1 MATVTVT
8 ITKEDLKNLKQEIVD
23 HPYKVSFD
31 VSNLYRQMKE
41 KYIVAAANE
50 FAQSRSTE
58 KVDTVMFAEKYVQVA
73 DLDEFRKISP
83 CFSNWHDLVRK
94 KLNNDTMYK
103 YGGYEVVYEK

>member
-8 ITKEDLKNLKQEIVD
+8 ITKEDLKNLKKEIAD
-23 HPYKVSFD
+23 HPYKFSFD
-31 VSNLYRQMKE
+31 VPILYRQMKE

-73 DLDEFRKISP
+73 DLDEFRKICR
-83 CFSNWHDLVRK
+83 CFNNWHKLVRK
-94 KLNNDTMYK
+94 KLNNDTMFK
-103 YGGYEVVYEK
+103 YGGYEIVYEE